1 MDKQAVIDFL
11 KQQRQER
18 IEDLAKESGFT
29 VEEIEEK
36 LSTDPKEV
44 YEWDDGD
51 QYLEGLDTV
60 LYVLED

>member
-18 IEDLAKESGFT
+18 IEDLAKEFGFT
-29 VEEIEEK
+29 VEEVEEK
-36 LSTDPKEV
+36 LNTDPREV